1 MLWARGLL
9 FTPATGREGEAQGAP
24 RLSETLRKPR
34 RGRSGPRGDVEET
47 FLKGKRCTVSL
58 SRAIDRDGTLV
69 AVLLSEKRDKAVAE
83 ALSRSA
89 RTVLNGCRSGSPM
102 MATPPLPVRATP
114 R

>member
-1 MLWARGLL
+1 MGAR
-9 FTPATGREGEAQGAP
+9 PALYACDRAGGGSPGRPTTE
-24 RLSETLRKPR
+24 ETLRKPR